1 MGHFLLVR
9 GMHKLFAASC
19 CDSGG
24 QTRDGRGWNGTR
36 ETEGGEESEEEWTL
50 QSDLKFVFN
59 QASRSQTTMLHGAK
73 RHNFIG
79 NGAGVAGKDGVSG
92 TNNLTVTP
100 QRVTSHGFNLV
111 LLSSSTPLQ
120 LLYAGR
126 NNGFSYAAL
135 VYVWITTSQKKNP
148 NTRKNGHKNTFY
160 WSTRNLSLMFDLLS
174 PWSMC
179 RVNKPPEESQL
190 TRTPPPPHTHTVV
203 CTGWGV
209 SAHRCEC
216 HHLFLPLTL
225 TGSVSFLCYI
235 WCR

>member
-24 QTRDGRGWNGTR
+24 QMRDGRGWNGTR

-59 QASRSQTTMLHGAK
+59 QASRSQTTMLRGAK

-126 NNGFSYAAL
+126 NNGFSYAAV
-135 VYVWITTSQKKNP
+135 VYVWITTSQKKP
-148 NTRKNGHKNTFY
+148 LILEKMDTKTHFI
-160 WSTRNLSLMFDLLS
+160 DLPEIC
-174 PWSMC
+174 PWCLTCCHHDQCVVSINHRR
-179 RVNKPPEESQL
+179 RVS
-190 TRTPPPPHTHTVV
+190 RHAPPPPPNTHSRLYRMR
-203 CTGWGV
+203 CV
-209 SAHRCEC
+209 S
-216 HHLFLPLTL
+216 P
-225 TGSVSFLCYI
+225 
-235 WCR
+235 